1 MADVI
6 VLEDIV
12 KQFTMGDTILQAL
25 DHVNFSVEEGD
36 FVAIMGPSG
45 SGKSTMMNILGCLDR
60 PTSGKYYLDGKE
72 VAGLSDDE
80 LARTRNAKIGFVF
93 QNFNL
98 LSKISAQQNVALP
111 LVYAGV
117 SEEERMER
125 ARIALRDVGLEDRLD
140 HKPNELSGGQRQRV
154 AIARALINN
163 PAIVMADEPTG
174 NLDTKSSYEIMDIFK
189 KLNAMGKTIVMVTHE
204 PDIGQQ
210 TKRILVMRDGH
221 LNSDERLV
229 HDAMVSLG
237 FGVKEQIK
245 DNISRLGSNL
255 LIVQSGGRTATGAR
269 IQAGSGARL
278 TDEDAK
284 AIEKNIDGI
293 KYVAP
298 MVSRGYQL
306 VVGNQNWTTNVQGST
321 PNIIDIRDYTVEEGR
336 NINDHDMAGKDRV
349 CVIGKTIV
357 DNLFPD
363 GDPIGKTIRINKAPF
378 KVVGVL
384 GAKGQSSGGQD
395 QDDVVF
401 VPLTTAMNRM
411 MGITYVN
418 NITIQAM
425 NENVIDSVQAE
436 VEHLLRIRHR
446 IKNSDDDDFS
456 VRNLA
461 ALMDTMMSTA
471 NTITML
477 LGCIAAISLLVGGIG
492 IMNIMLV
499 SVTERTREIG
509 IRKALGAT
517 YNNILL
523 QFLIES
529 AVIGIIGG
537 FLGVLLGIGA
547 SYAISTFAEWKTV
560 ISVPIIIISVVFS
573 VGIGVFFGIYPA
585 RKAALLD
592 PIEALRYE

>member
-1 MADVI
+1 MFNESIKMAIDGMISNKLRTLLTLLGIIIGMGAVI
-6 VLEDIV
+6 
-12 KQFTMGDTILQAL
+12 
-25 DHVNFSVEEGD
+25 
-36 FVAIMGPSG
+36 
-45 SGKSTMMNILGCLDR
+45 
-60 PTSGKYYLDGKE
+60 
-72 VAGLSDDE
+72 
-80 LARTRNAKIGFVF
+80 
-93 QNFNL
+93 
-98 LSKISAQQNVALP
+98 
-111 LVYAGV
+111 
-117 SEEERMER
+117 
-125 ARIALRDVGLEDRLD
+125 
-140 HKPNELSGGQRQRV
+140 
-154 AIARALINN
+154 
-163 PAIVMADEPTG
+163 
-174 NLDTKSSYEIMDIFK
+174 
-189 KLNAMGKTIVMVTHE
+189 
-204 PDIGQQ
+204 
-210 TKRILVMRDGH
+210 
-221 LNSDERLV
+221 
-229 HDAMVSLG
+229 AMVSLG

-278 TDEDAK
+278 TDDDAK

-293 KYVAP
+293 EYVAP
-298 MVSRGYQL
+298 IVSRGYQL

-336 NINDHDMAGKDRV
+336 NITERDMAGKDRV

-363 GDPIGKTIRINKAPF
+363 GDPVGKTIRINLAPF

-436 VEHLLRIRHR
+436 VENLLRNRHR
-446 IKNSDDDDFS
+446 IKNPDDDDFS

-537 FLGVLLGIGA
+537 FLGVVLGIGA